1 MQADLVDERDIS
13 WEVDQPEFR
22 VLLYDPAVDQ
32 ATPATMFSTAMYRL
46 TGCSVSQAV
55 AWARDQRSGGFV
67 VYVIARSD
75 DRIGAIRLEGVDPWQ
90 AQAASP
96 GSP

>member
-32 ATPATMFSTAMYRL
+32 ATPTTMFSTAMYRL

-55 AWARDQRSGGFV
+55 AWARDQRRGGFV

-96 GSP
+96 G